1 MKQILITCA
10 RIGLAVVLLGLVRP
24 GSTGAQS
31 FENQGLAA
39 EMQKQIAITLESGK
53 IPSASV
59 ALVSGQGIV
68 WSGAAGFANLWAGT
82 RAKTE
87 TVYLIGSTFKTMS
100 MYGLLQLME
109 QGKFR
114 LDDAVQNFLPDIE
127 IRDHDP
133 HNPVTFR
140 HLLTHTSGLPAD
152 YGPHPVW
159 GTTVPLPLKE
169 YLKKSLRLT
178 QPPLTKTVYSNTA
191 YTLIAY
197 LAEKISGIPYK
208 RYIRKQI
215 FEPMG
220 MKDTA
225 FEPRPD
231 MEERLAIPYVVNPK
245 TGRNV
250 PTGRT
255 KANVWP
261 AGVVYG
267 TVLDQAKWLSANLN
281 HGVFREHR
289 FIQEETFQEVMTR
302 QFDQFTGPISA
313 GWLNDTTGFGL
324 TWWISRRNGDKLFAH
339 SGSVTGYTAFL
350 VGNLDK
356 KTGFAILTNGNR
368 AHEHLFALAVKA
380 LDLLEEYRN

>member
-1 MKQILITCA
+1 MKQIKITCTGV
-10 RIGLAVVLLGLVRP
+10 GLAVILLGLTLSG
-24 GSTGAQS
+24 GSGAQA
-31 FENQGLAA
+31 FESRGLAA
-39 EMQKQIAITLESGK
+39 EMEKLIDITLQNGK

-59 ALVSGQGIV
+59 ALVSGEGII
-68 WSGAAGFANLWAGT
+68 WSGAVGYSNLWAGT
-82 RAKTE
+82 KAQTD

-100 MYGLLQLME
+100 MYGLLRLME
-109 QGKFR
+109 QGRFQ
-114 LDDAVQNFLPDIE
+114 LDDPVQGNLPDIE
-127 IRDHDP
+127 IRENDP
-133 HNPVTFR
+133 HMPVTFR

-159 GTTVPLPLKE
+159 GNTVPLPLE
-169 YLKKSLRLT
+169 DYLKKSLRLT

-197 LAEKISGIPYK
+197 LVEKISGIPYK
-208 RYIRKQI
+208 RYIRQYI

-231 MEERLAIPYVVNPK
+231 MEERLAIPYVVNAK
-245 TGRNV
+245 TGSHV
-250 PTGRT
+250 PTVRT

-261 AGVVYG
+261 AGIVYG
-267 TVLDQAKWLSANLN
+267 TVLDQAKWLIANLN
-281 HGVFREHR
+281 HGVYQGYR

-313 GWLNDTTGFGL
+313 GWLNDTTGYGL
-324 TWWISRRNGDKLFAH
+324 TWWISQRNGDKLFAH

-350 VGNLDK
+350 VGNLNK
-356 KTGFAILTNGNR
+356 KTGFAILTNGNQ
-368 AHEHLFALAVKA
+368 AHEHLFELAVKA
-380 LDLLEEYRN
+380 LDLLEEFRN